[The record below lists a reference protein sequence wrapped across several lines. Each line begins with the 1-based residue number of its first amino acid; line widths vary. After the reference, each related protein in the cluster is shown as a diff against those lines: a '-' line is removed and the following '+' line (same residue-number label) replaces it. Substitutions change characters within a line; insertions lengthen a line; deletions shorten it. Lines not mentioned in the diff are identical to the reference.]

1 MPQKGGGS
9 PLRQRP
15 EAIHAARF
23 SCERRVLDMLVIN
36 SRLSVPLSEL
46 DFSFS
51 RSSGPGGQNVNKVNT
66 KATLHWNVNK
76 NNSLPEPVKARF
88 TEKYRQRINS
98 EGELVLS
105 SQRFRDQG
113 RNVADCLSKL
123 RTMIEAIALPP
134 KPRKKTRLSAGAKRR
149 RVAEK
154 RRTADKKLARKS
166 PRLED

>member
-1 MPQKGGGS
+1 MLKITPTLQI
-9 PLRQRP
+9 P
-15 EAIHAARF
+15 EQ
-23 SCERRVLDMLVIN
+23 
-36 SRLSVPLSEL
+36 EL
-46 DFSFS
+46 QIEFV
-51 RSSGPGGQNVNKVNT
+51 RASGPGGQNVNKVNT
-66 KATLHWNVNK
+66 KATVHWNVNK
-76 NNSLPEPVKARF
+76 NHSLPEPVKARF
-88 TEKYRQRINS
+88 VEKYHQRINS
-98 EGELVLS
+98 AGELVLS